1 MWVAFAQALRHMM
14 SYTSQP
20 TAGATKL
27 MLVEQRQETVLEV
40 HVRLG
45 EEPRHADG
53 RQLEGLWRAP
63 EFHIFSSVVR
73 RRATESSHSIR
84 MMEDRGVTMTDS
96 SAMSNSN

>member
-1 MWVAFAQALRHMM
+1 MCAFAQTLKQMM
-14 SYTSQP
+14 SHTSQP

-27 MLVEQRQETVLEV
+27 MLVEQRHETVLEV

-45 EEPRHADG
+45 EEPQHVDG

-73 RRATESSHSIR
+73 RRATDSSHNIR

-96 SAMSNSN
+96 SAMSNSS